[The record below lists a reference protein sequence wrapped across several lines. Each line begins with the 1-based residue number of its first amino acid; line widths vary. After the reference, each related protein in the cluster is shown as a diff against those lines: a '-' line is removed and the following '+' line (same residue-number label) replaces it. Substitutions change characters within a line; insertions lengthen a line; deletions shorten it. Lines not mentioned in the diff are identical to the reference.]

1 MPTNLAHT
9 TNSDAS
15 TPCRLSSETFTS
27 TLDQGLLAELDSGSQ
42 FSEQEAKE
50 THPSTSDS
58 SEVLVQVG
66 GDQDGDVAFLDHEKP
81 DNNAGFQA
89 DPLVTTTT
97 RNDKNNRTTDC
108 SQRARVTGDYSSM
121 ARNERILSYPML
133 SPTQSRHKQPILQVP
148 FTAPLVLPSLARAT
162 VKLTPLSSA
171 SSHLLARRRGAAVVT
186 TTEAPHSG
194 SCNPLAALF
203 EPESSGTLPR
213 SGTPFSTGGTASHLG
228 ANAAYE
234 SDPYFPTVPVGDS
247 LALTSTNDLGTS
259 APAQLPMPN
268 HYPRPS
274 SWYLNTPLRLAKLMK
289 PDYFPQ
295 PAYWSDYTFR
305 RRRSSLLSCVLP
317 ADDDEENDQ
326 GQVSL
331 SFSDEVKDDGDS
343 ELETDLETGVIDDQ
357 SLTLLPVLS
366 YLKADDVASRRAVE
380 ELDLSNGSEP
390 LSAVDSINGPRF
402 VLLTDM
408 VQDSVGDNSFN
419 GTPASHSS
427 PEEWPPAE
435 MRNLTVNFLFDI
447 QPASPLTD
455 AFPPLN
461 PQADGFPTAVD
472 DDLEPEAAAPLDLNL
487 QALLD
492 FLNTPA
498 RSLSLPL
505 VIPEVKKIMTP
516 IEVTLSAN
524 ECLQSNLTELEDE
537 EGEEERGSQPVRPWM
552 NHKSIRADINLLKFT
567 ADYTVAAKVR
577 DEFVETSSRLR
588 EQRLRHLAYNHRATD
603 SDVRKEKQGKEEKEE
618 GGKCPESD
626 CNDLLEGLSVSLLT
640 QTWLDDDSETV
651 TPGSGM
657 EGSGRS
663 TPDVAAGEEMAIEKK
678 EEKDEFTAKLDVM
691 FSQLGGFL
699 APPSLARKERLLQ
712 GKVTHEDLPE
722 RVPEVASK
730 SSLDLSTWTF
740 QPGPHHTPVVNNK
753 VVVTCESCLGQFEM
767 SPDNLDVLERHQA
780 ESCRTPMQQKWR
792 RVLSVTK
799 KMTGHEKIW
808 ETVKRRGRRGAYRL
822 SSQTVNWMMD
832 ALLGQLLLVQAF
844 VDEDTFHADAG
855 RLVDKEEEVVRE
867 VVQGSGYWWPA
878 LPMDGGTRE
887 GEVESEEEDEEDG
900 DVDEIELYQWL

>member
-1 MPTNLAHT
+1 MPFF
-9 TNSDAS
+9 SFFF
-15 TPCRLSSETFTS
+15 PCCFE
-27 TLDQGLLAELDSGSQ
+27 GLLAELNSGSQ
-42 FSEQEAKE
+42 LSEQEAKE

-66 GDQDGDVAFLDHEKP
+66 GDQDGDVAFIDHEKP
-81 DNNAGFQA
+81 DKNAGFQA

-97 RNDKNNRTTDC
+97 RNYKNNRTTDC

-171 SSHLLARRRGAAVVT
+171 SSHLLARRRGAAVVA

-213 SGTPFSTGGTASHLG
+213 SRTPFSTGGTASHLG
-228 ANAAYE
+228 ANAVY
-234 SDPYFPTVPVGDS
+234 V
-247 LALTSTNDLGTS
+247 
-259 APAQLPMPN
+259 
-268 HYPRPS
+268 
-274 SWYLNTPLRLAKLMK
+274 
-289 PDYFPQ
+289 
-295 PAYWSDYTFR
+295 
-305 RRRSSLLSCVLP
+305 
-317 ADDDEENDQ
+317 
-326 GQVSL
+326 
-331 SFSDEVKDDGDS
+331 
-343 ELETDLETGVIDDQ
+343 
-357 SLTLLPVLS
+357 TLLPVLS
-366 YLKADDVASRRAVE
+366 YLKADDVASRCAVE

-390 LSAVDSINGPRF
+390 LSAVDTINGPRF

-408 VQDSVGDNSFN
+408 VQDSVEDNSFN

-472 DDLEPEAAAPLDLNL
+472 DDLEPEVAAPLDLNL

-492 FLNTPA
+492 FLNTPT

-516 IEVTLSAN
+516 IKVTLSAN

-537 EGEEERGSQPVRPWM
+537 EGEVERGSQPVRPWM

-588 EQRLRHLAYNHRATD
+588 EQRLRHLAYKHRAID
-603 SDVRKEKQGKEEKEE
+603 SNVRKEEKQGKEEKEE
-618 GGKCPESD
+618 EGKCPEGD
-626 CNDLLEGLSVSLLT
+626 CNDLLEGLSVSSLT

-678 EEKDEFTAKLDVM
+678 EEKDEFTDKLDVM

-712 GKVTHEDLPE
+712 GKVTYEDLPE

-753 VVVTCESCLGQFEM
+753 VVVTCESCLGQFVM

-792 RVLSVTK
+792 RVLSVAK

-832 ALLGQLLLVQAF
+832 ELLGQLQLVQAF

-867 VVQGSGYWWPA
+867 VIQGSGYWWPA
-878 LPMDGGTRE
+878 LPIDGDTRE
-887 GEVESEEEDEEDG
+887 GEVESVEEGEEDG
-900 DVDEIELYQWL
+900 DVDEIGLYQWL

>member
-15 TPCRLSSETFTS
+15 TPRRLSSETFTS

-42 FSEQEAKE
+42 LSEQEAKE

-66 GDQDGDVAFLDHEKP
+66 GDKDGDVAFLDHEKP
-81 DNNAGFQA
+81 DKNAGFQA

-108 SQRARVTGDYSSM
+108 SQRARVTGDCSSM

-133 SPTQSRHKQPILQVP
+133 SPTQSHHKQPILQVP
-148 FTAPLVLPSLARAT
+148 FTAPLVSPSLARAT

-171 SSHLLARRRGAAVVT
+171 SSHLLARRRGAAVVA

-194 SCNPLAALF
+194 SGNPPAALF
-203 EPESSGTLPR
+203 EPASSGTLPR
-213 SGTPFSTGGTASHLG
+213 SRTPFSTGGTASRLG

-234 SDPYFPTVPVGDS
+234 SDPYFPTVPVGAS
-247 LALTSTNDLGTS
+247 LALKSTYDLGTS

-289 PDYFPQ
+289 PDFFPQ
-295 PAYWSDYTFR
+295 PAYWSDYTYR
-305 RRRSSLLSCVLP
+305 RRSSSLLSCVLP
-317 ADDDEENDQ
+317 AGDDEENDQ

-331 SFSDEVKDDGDS
+331 SFSDEVKDDDGS
-343 ELETDLETGVIDDQ
+343 ELETDLKPGVINGQ
-357 SLTLLPVLS
+357 SLTLLPMLS
-366 YLKADDVASRRAVE
+366 CLKADDVASRRAVE
-380 ELDLSNGSEP
+380 ELYLSNGSG
-390 LSAVDSINGPRF
+390 LFNAVDSINGPRF

-408 VQDSVGDNSFN
+408 VQDSVEDNSFN

-492 FLNTPA
+492 FFNTPA

-524 ECLQSNLTELEDE
+524 ECPQSNLTEREDE

-588 EQRLRHLAYNHRATD
+588 EQRLRHLAYKHRAID
-603 SDVRKEKQGKEEKEE
+603 SDVRKEEKQGKEEE
-618 GGKCPESD
+618 GKCPEGD
-626 CNDLLEGLSVSLLT
+626 CNDLMEGLSVNPLT
-640 QTWLDDDSETV
+640 QTWLDDDSET
-651 TPGSGM
+651 
-657 EGSGRS
+657 GSGRS

-678 EEKDEFTAKLDVM
+678 EEKDELTAKLDVM

-699 APPSLARKERLLQ
+699 APASLASKERLLQ

-740 QPGPHHTPVVNNK
+740 QPGPHHTPIVNNK
-753 VVVTCESCLGQFEM
+753 VMVTCEICLGQFEM

-792 RVLSVTK
+792 RVLSVAK

-832 ALLGQLLLVQAF
+832 ALLGQLQLVRAF

-855 RLVDKEEEVVRE
+855 RLVDKKEEVVRE

-878 LPMDGGTRE
+878 LPMDGGTWE

-900 DVDEIELYQWL
+900 DVDEIELHQWL